1 MAEGSGGGDI
11 KAVMVRRQFKIAV
24 SAHRHSPAF
33 DTAENEYARPN
44 ALNIIQEHTPK
55 QYPIR

>member
-11 KAVMVRRQFKIAV
+11 KAVMVRR
-24 SAHRHSPAF
+24 HGPAF
-33 DTAENEYARPN
+33 DTAEDEYARPN
-44 ALNIIQEHTPK
+44 ALSIIQEHTPK